1 MNTHPIIVLV
11 LDDDKHRHAA
21 FIQNNPNCR
30 VDSAYTCVE
39 AFDLLMTNNYD
50 VICFDHD
57 LGEGSAGEYVT
68 SLPFARAVR
77 QKIDDG
83 DISDSTLLVV
93 HSANSVGAQDIL
105 SLFARTQNYTFKIP
119 WAWTMKNLFKLIGN

>member
-11 LDDDKHRHAA
+11 LDDDVGRHAA

-30 VDSAYTCVE
+30 VDSAYTCAE
-39 AFDLLMTNNYD
+39 AFDLLMNNHYD

-57 LGEGSAGEYVT
+57 LGEGSGGEYIT

-77 QKIDDG
+77 QQIDDG
-83 DISDSTLLVV
+83 GVLDSTLLVV
-93 HSANSVGAQDIL
+93 HSANPVGAQDIL
-105 SLFARTQNYTFKIP
+105 SLFARTQNHTFKVP
-119 WAWTMKNLFKLIGN
+119 WAWTMKNLFKLISN